1 MDGIYIYINY
11 GALEF
16 LYGRCSVYTHT
27 YIYTYYG
34 DQTNPINGMN
44 HALLFPVPELDD
56 AKTCRPY
63 FDCRNT

>member
-1 MDGIYIYINY
+1 MDGIYIYIKIMVHSSFCMVDV
-11 GALEF
+11 A
-16 LYGRCSVYTHT
+16 YTHV
-27 YIYTYYG
+27 YIYILW

-44 HALLFPVPELDD
+44 HALLLPVPELDD

>member
-1 MDGIYIYINY
+1 MDGIYVYIYN

-16 LYGRCSVYTHT
+16 LYGRCSVYI
-27 YIYTYYG
+27 YIYYG
-34 DQTNPINGMN
+34 DQTNPVNGMN
-44 HALLFPVPELDD
+44 HALRFPVPELDG